1 MRTVSDQIWDDRACE
16 FALNPKY
23 NRFQRGLASMVYS
36 LLDKKIGLGADI
48 NEKLAQLVQ
57 LYKPVN
63 QNSKE
68 REAMQD
74 LNIKICSRFS

>member
-1 MRTVSDQIWDDRACE
+1 
-16 FALNPKY
+16 
-23 NRFQRGLASMVYS
+23 MVYS
-36 LLDKKIGLGADI
+36 FLDKKIGLGADI